1 MKYLLYSFLL
11 LSQLSFADLSSDS
24 NLTEKVKS
32 TILSFLSSSTNTE
45 ENKTKTIVK
54 PIISKDE
61 NKTYEEDFDTN
72 EKMLAQ
78 KLLEEEHKKVIKR
91 LEEEKKK
98 KLLEKKKEEAKIE
111 KLKQEAEA
119 RKVLLARIK
128 MLVEEKEELDKK
140 LIKDNIWANV
150 YLNHERYQTL
160 NRKLEEVNE
169 RISMYKSKAYL
180 DKKDKALYEETLL
193 QYQIIEGKL
202 SQLKEYKDDPF
213 VKLIETPTVGKAPT
227 ISNPLNI
234 IEAMSFQKHLKLVRE
249 EYAKNYEKL
258 NDAVTKLYEK
268 NMILQELV
276 LKTRG
281 VKYDDYVEELRATES
296 KLEDFEL
303 TLEILKTSVAA
314 FDQKVS
320 QVNLNLDDGI
330 KKEIKKSII
339 TGSTILF
346 ILLFFFF
353 IKYLVKKYMS
363 DNELFYGINKVINFL
378 FIVLIFIILL
388 FSYLENVGHL
398 ITVLSFASAGI
409 AIALKDWFMS
419 LIGWIVILVSG
430 SIHVGDRVKF
440 IKDGTAYV
448 GDIVDI
454 SVLRMTLHE
463 DVTLTTITE
472 NRRSGRIIFIPN
484 NYIFTDM
491 IANYSHSGLKTV
503 WDGID
508 FMITFDSNVAKAQH
522 IAKDVTRK
530 YSKGYTDMTRK
541 QLNRLRSKYSMRNTA
556 VEPRILSFLDTYG
569 VRISAWYLTNAY
581 ATLTLRS
588 TISMEILSRLQEE
601 DDIFMAFPSQSLYMD
616 KPAPKVP
623 LEEGEEPTSE
633 HGLGGISKENKT
645 KGWGVTY

>member
-1 MKYLLYSFLL
+1 MIKQLLYSILL
-11 LSQLSFADLSSDS
+11 LSQVSFADLNSDS
-24 NLTEKVKS
+24 NLTEQVKT
-32 TILSFLSSSTNTE
+32 TILNFLSPSVVQE
-45 ENKTKTIVK
+45 ENKTNEI
-54 PIISKDE
+54 
-61 NKTYEEDFDTN
+61 DFNRN
-72 EKMLAQ
+72 EKLLSK
-78 KLLEEEHKKVIKR
+78 KLIDEEHK
-91 LEEEKKK
+91 LELKHLE
-98 KLLEKKKEEAKIE
+98 EKKKEEDRIE
-111 KLKQEAEA
+111 KVKQESAA
-119 RKVLLARIK
+119 KKVLSARIN
-128 MLVEEKEELDKK
+128 MLIKEKDELDEV
-140 LIKDNIWANV
+140 LTKDNIWASV
-150 YLNHERYQTL
+150 YLNHERYQVL
-160 NRKLEEVNE
+160 DRQLASVNDH
-169 RISMYKSKAYL
+169 ISVFKSKSYL
-180 DKKDKALYEETLL
+180 SKKEKILYEETEVE
-193 QYQIIEGKL
+193 YQIIKGKL
-202 SQLKEYKDDPF
+202 SQLNEYKDDPF
-213 VKLIETPTVGKAPT
+213 LKLLASPVVGVEPAIT
-227 ISNPLNI
+227 NPLDI
-234 IEAMSFQKHLKLVRE
+234 VTAMSFKKHLKSEQE
-249 EYAKNYEKL
+249 EYEKGYETL
-258 NDAVTKLYEK
+258 NIAITKLYEK

-276 LKTRG
+276 VKTRG
-281 VKYDDYVEELRATES
+281 EKYDDYVEELRFTED

-303 TLEILKTSVAA
+303 ALEVLETSVAA
-314 FDQKVS
+314 FNQKVS
-320 QVNLNLDDGI
+320 QVNLNMDEGI
-330 KKEIKKSII
+330 KKEVKKSVI
-339 TGSTILF
+339 TTSIILF

-363 DNELFYGINKVINFL
+363 DNDLFYGINKVINFL
-378 FIVLIFIILL
+378 FIALIVIILL

-398 ITVLSFASAGI
+398 VTVLGFASAGI

-440 IKDGTAYV
+440 FRDGIEYV
-448 GDIVDI
+448 GDVVDI
-454 SVLRMTLHE
+454 SVLRMTVHE
-463 DVTLTTITE
+463 DVTLTTLTT

-508 FMITFDSNVAKAQH
+508 FMITFDSNVAKAQY

-556 VEPRILSFLDTYG
+556 VEPRIFGFMDTYG

-633 HGLGGISKENKT
+633 NKVGSSQPT
-645 KGWGVTY
+645 NDNKIKGWGVTY

>member
-1 MKYLLYSFLL
+1 MKQLLYAFLL
-11 LSQLSFADLSSDS
+11 LSQLSFADVSSDS
-24 NLTEKVKS
+24 NLTEQVKM
-32 TILSFLSSSTNTE
+32 TILNFLSPAISSDK
-45 ENKTKTIVK
+45 NKTQVLTV
-54 PIISKDE
+54 E
-61 NKTYEEDFDTN
+61 RNKSNEIDFDNN
-72 EKMLAQ
+72 EKLLAK
-78 KLLEEEHKKVIKR
+78 KLLAEEHRLVVKR
-91 LEEEKKK
+91 LQEEKKKKLVEEEKKK
-98 KLLEKKKEEAKIE
+98 KKVKI
-111 KLKQEAEA
+111 LKQEAA
-119 RKVLLARIK
+119 SKKVLFERIN
-128 MLVEEKEELDKK
+128 MLIKEKEDLDEA

-160 NRKLEEVNE
+160 NRELERVNDS
-169 RISMYKSKAYL
+169 ISIFKSKAYL
-180 DKKDKALYEETLL
+180 DKKDKALYEEILIE
-193 QYQIIEGKL
+193 YQIIEGKL

-213 VKLIETPTVGKAPT
+213 IKLVASPAVGKEPIIA
-227 ISNPLNI
+227 NPLNI
-234 IEAMSFQKHLKLVRE
+234 IEAMSFQKHLKSVKE
-249 EYAKNYEKL
+249 EYEKDYETL

-268 NMILQELV
+268 NMLLQELV
-276 LKTRG
+276 VKTEG
-281 VKYDDYVEELRATES
+281 KKKELYIEELKATES

-339 TGSTILF
+339 TGSIILF

-363 DNELFYGINKVINFL
+363 DNELFYGTNKVINFL
-378 FIVLIFIILL
+378 FIALIFIILL

-419 LIGWIVILVSG
+419 LLGWIVILVSG

-440 IKDGTAYV
+440 VKDGVEYV

-463 DVTLTTITE
+463 DVTLTTLSA

-508 FMITFDSNVAKAQH
+508 FMITFDSNVSKAQY

-556 VEPRILSFLDTYG
+556 VEPRIFGFMDTYG

-623 LEEGEEPTSE
+623 LAEGEEPTAE
-633 HGLGGISKENKT
+633 HSVVGTQSGKENKT